1 MTRSLAHRTLRPR
14 PLRGAALLV
23 AMVLLSVV
31 ATLASGMVWQQW
43 KGVQVETAE
52 RSRAQTA
59 WVLQGALDWSRL
71 ILREDARSGRSTN
84 LNEPWA
90 TPLAEARL
98 STFLATDAEH
108 NTETGPEAFLAGT
121 ISDAQSR
128 YNLRNLILD
137 GKVVPA
143 QLAVLQRLCLS
154 AGLSEG
160 VASQVATG
168 LLAAQASANLTAGN
182 TGNVSNTSN
191 SSAPLPPQQLADL
204 AWLGLD
210 TTRIE
215 RLSAV
220 ANLLPVRS
228 ALNLNTASRE
238 VLAAVVTGLGLGG
251 ADRLVQHRLRAPFN
265 DLAAASALLGASV
278 TLTPGEVDVRSSY
291 FEVRGR
297 LRLEQRL
304 LSEQTLVSRSSAGE
318 VVAVQRLRQ
327 AGLSL
332 PGR

>member
-1 MTRSLAHRTLRPR
+1 MTRSLARRTLRPR
-14 PLRGAALLV
+14 PSQGAALLV

-31 ATLASGMVWQQW
+31 ATLSAGMVWQQW

-52 RSRAQTA
+52 RSRAQSA

-108 NTETGPEAFLAGT
+108 NTETGPEAFLAGG

-143 QLAVLQRLCLS
+143 QLAILQRLCLS

-160 VASQVATG
+160 VASQIATG
-168 LLAAQASANLTAGN
+168 LMAAQTSANLTTGN
-182 TGNVSNTSN
+182 TPSTNN
-191 SSAPLPPQQLADL
+191 APLPPQQLADL

-210 TTRIE
+210 ATSIE
-215 RLSAV
+215 RLGAV
-220 ANLLPVRS
+220 ANLLPVRT

-297 LRLEQRL
+297 LRLDQRL
-304 LSEQTLVSRSSAGE
+304 LSEQSLVSRSSAGE

-332 PGR
+332 TGR

>member
-1 MTRSLAHRTLRPR
+1 MTRSLARRTLRPR
-14 PLRGAALLV
+14 PSQGAALLV

-52 RSRAQTA
+52 RSRAQSA

-108 NTETGPEAFLAGT
+108 NTETGPEAFLAGG

-143 QLAVLQRLCLS
+143 QLAILQRLCLS

-160 VASQVATG
+160 VASQIATG
-168 LLAAQASANLTAGN
+168 LMAAQTSANLTTGN
-182 TGNVSNTSN
+182 TPSTNN
-191 SSAPLPPQQLADL
+191 APLPPQQLADL

-210 TTRIE
+210 AASIE
-215 RLSAV
+215 RLGAV
-220 ANLLPVRS
+220 ANLLPVRT

-297 LRLEQRL
+297 LRLDQRL
-304 LSEQTLVSRSSAGE
+304 LSEQSLVSRSSAGE

-332 PGR
+332 TGR